1 MEPKRVF
8 VAGSLNI
15 DLVMG
20 VERLPREGETVVGS
34 DLMLHPGGKGANQV
48 CAAGRLGGRAAMI
61 GQLGCDP
68 FAAHLLTSLQN
79 AGVDTAGVGTSPRA
93 TGAACIFVLPS
104 GENAI
109 AISPGANA
117 SLTPEAAVA
126 RLAALQAGDLVLLQL
141 EVPLETVEAVLTYAL
156 ERGAVTMLDPAP
168 ARPLS
173 REMLRSVTY
182 LTPNQS
188 EAGLLLGNPAL
199 AIESFDDA
207 ARAADRLLEMGP
219 AVVVLKLGHMGCFI
233 AARDFRGGIEAFPV
247 AAVDTTAAG
256 DTFNGAFAVGLAEG
270 MPAPAAARFACAA
283 SAISVT
289 RAGAQSSIPVR
300 SEVMA
305 LLEGTYVSR
314 R

>member
-1 MEPKRVF
+1 MEPKRIF

-20 VERLPREGETVVGS
+20 MERLPREGETVVGS
-34 DLMLHPGGKGANQV
+34 DLVLHPGGKGANQV
-48 CAAGRLGGRAAMI
+48 CAVGRLGGRAAMI

-117 SLTPEAAVA
+117 SLTPEAALA
-126 RLAALQAGDLVLLQL
+126 RLGALQAGDLVLLQL
-141 EVPLETVEAVLTYAL
+141 EVPLATVEAVLTYAL
-156 ERGAVTMLDPAP
+156 GRGAVTMLDPAP

-182 LTPNQS
+182 LTPQ
-188 EAGLLLGNPAL
+188 P
-199 AIESFDDA
+199 I
-207 ARAADRLLEMGP
+207 
-219 AVVVLKLGHMGCFI
+219 
-233 AARDFRGGIEAFPV
+233 RGRP
-247 AAVDTTAAG
+247 AAG
-256 DTFNGAFAVGLAEG
+256 EPGSG
-270 MPAPAAARFACAA
+270 
-283 SAISVT
+283 
-289 RAGAQSSIPVR
+289 
-300 SEVMA
+300 
-305 LLEGTYVSR
+305 Y
-314 R
+314 

>member
-1 MEPKRVF
+1 M
-8 VAGSLNI
+8 
-15 DLVMG
+15 
-20 VERLPREGETVVGS
+20 
-34 DLMLHPGGKGANQV
+34 
-48 CAAGRLGGRAAMI
+48 
-61 GQLGCDP
+61 
-68 FAAHLLTSLQN
+68 
-79 AGVDTAGVGTSPRA
+79 
-93 TGAACIFVLPS
+93 
-104 GENAI
+104 
-109 AISPGANA
+109 
-117 SLTPEAAVA
+117 
-126 RLAALQAGDLVLLQL
+126 
-141 EVPLETVEAVLTYAL
+141 ETVEAVLTYAL
-156 ERGAVTMLDPAP
+156 GRGAVTMLDPAP
-168 ARPLS
+168 ACPLS

-188 EAGLLLGNPAL
+188 EAGLCWDPDL

-207 ARAADRLLEMGP
+207 ARAADRLLEMGS

-247 AAVDTTAAG
+247 TAVDTTAAG

-270 MPAPAAARFACAA
+270 MPASAAARFACAA

-289 RAGAQSSIPVR
+289 RAGAQSSIPER

>member
-79 AGVDTAGVGTSPRA
+79 AGVDTAGVGTSRHS

-156 ERGAVTMLDPAP
+156 GRGAVTMLDPAP

-188 EAGLLLGNPAL
+188 EAGLLLGNPDL

-219 AVVVLKLGHMGCFI
+219 SVVVLKLGHMGCFL

-247 AAVDTTAAG
+247 TAVDTTAAG